1 MTHAMT
7 LLFYSTVDSAARWRA
22 QLERLTGELDI
33 RVWPEIG
40 DPADIDYALVWR
52 PEPGLL
58 AALPN
63 LKLILSLGAGVDHLL
78 GDPQLPR
85 HLPIVRLV
93 DPHMTAAMS
102 EYVALQ
108 VLRLHRRDL
117 DYRAQQQATAWRE
130 LDQKN
135 AADRRVGILGFGE
148 LGQDAARQ
156 LRALGFDV
164 AGWSRSEK
172 TAAGIACH
180 VGAAGLPRLLARSEI
195 LVCLLPLT
203 AETEGILN
211 TSTLALLP
219 RGAALVNAARGAHL
233 VEEDLLAA
241 LASGQ
246 LSGAVLDVFR
256 DEPLPAGH
264 PFWHHPRIV
273 VTPHVAAFTNPA
285 SAAPI
290 ILDNIRR
297 FEEGRPLL
305 NRVDPA
311 RGY

>member
-1 MTHAMT
+1 MA
-7 LLFYSTVDSAARWRA
+7 LLFRSTVDSAARWRS
-22 QLERLTGELDI
+22 QLTRLTQQLDI

-40 DPADIDYALVWR
+40 DPAEIDYALVWR
-52 PEPGLL
+52 PEPGFL
-58 AALPN
+58 ASLPS
-63 LKLILSLGAGVDHLL
+63 LRLILSLGAGVDHLL
-78 GDPQLPR
+78 GDPRLPR

-93 DPHMTAAMS
+93 DPHMTNAMS
-102 EYVALQ
+102 EFVVLQ

-117 DYRAQQQATAWRE
+117 DYRAQQEAGVWRE
-130 LDQKN
+130 LDQPN
-135 AADRRVGILGFGE
+135 AAERRVGILGLGE
-148 LGQDAARQ
+148 LGQDAAKK
-156 LRALGFDV
+156 LKALGFDV
-164 AGWSRSEK
+164 AGWSRSGKAVAEVGSY
-172 TAAGIACH
+172 AGS
-180 VGAAGLPRLLARSEI
+180 AGLAPLLGRSEI

-211 TSTLALLP
+211 ARTLALLP
-219 RGAALVNAARGAHL
+219 RGAALVNVARGAHL

-246 LSGAVLDVFR
+246 ISAAVLDVFR

-264 PFWHHPRIV
+264 PFWHHPRVV
-273 VTPHVAAFTNPA
+273 VTPHVAAFTNP
-285 SAAPI
+285 STAAPI

-297 FEEGRPLL
+297 FEEGLPLL

>member
-1 MTHAMT
+1 MA
-7 LLFYSTVDSAARWRA
+7 LLFRSTVDSAARWRA
-22 QLERLTGELDI
+22 QLTRLTRELEV

-40 DPADIDYALVWR
+40 DPATIDYALVWR
-52 PEPGLL
+52 PEPGFL
-58 AALPN
+58 ASLPN

-78 GDPQLPR
+78 GDPRLPL

-93 DPHMTAAMS
+93 DPHMIDAMS
-102 EYVALQ
+102 EYVVLQ

-117 DYRAQQQATAWRE
+117 DYRTQQEAGVWRE
-130 LDQKN
+130 LDQQN
-135 AADRRVGILGFGE
+135 AGERRVGILGLGE
-148 LGQDAARQ
+148 LGQDTAKK
-156 LRALGFDV
+156 LKALGFDV

-172 TAAGIACH
+172 AVAGVRSYA
-180 VGAAGLPRLLARSEI
+180 GAAGLAPLLGRSEI
-195 LVCLLPLT
+195 IVCLLPLT

-211 TSTLALLP
+211 KSTLALLP
-219 RGAALVNAARGAHL
+219 KGAALVNAARGAHL

-246 LSGAVLDVFR
+246 ISAAVLDVFR
-256 DEPLPAGH
+256 EEPLPVDH
-264 PFWHHPRIV
+264 PFWHHPRVV
-273 VTPHVAAFTNPA
+273 VTPHIAAFTNPA
-285 SAAPI
+285 TAAPI

-297 FEEGRPLL
+297 FAEGRPLL

>member
-1 MTHAMT
+1 MA
-7 LLFYSTVDSAARWRA
+7 LLFRSTVDSAARWRA
-22 QLERLTGELDI
+22 QLTRLTQQLDI

-40 DPADIDYALVWR
+40 KPAEIEYALVWR
-52 PEPGLL
+52 PEPGFL
-58 AALPN
+58 ASLPN

-78 GDPQLPR
+78 GDPQLPQ

-102 EYVALQ
+102 EYVVLQ
-108 VLRLHRRDL
+108 VLRLHRREL
-117 DYRAQQQATAWRE
+117 DYRAQQEAGLWHE
-130 LDQKN
+130 LDQQN
-135 AADRRVGILGFGE
+135 AVKRRVGILGLGE
-148 LGQDAARQ
+148 LGRDAAKK

-164 AGWSRSEK
+164 AGWSRGERTVPGVASY
-172 TAAGIACH
+172 AGAN
-180 VGAAGLPRLLARSEI
+180 GLPQLLGRSEI

-211 TSTLALLP
+211 GSTLALLP
-219 RGAALVNAARGAHL
+219 KGAALVNAARGAHL

-246 LSGAVLDVFR
+246 ISAAVLDVFR
-256 DEPLPAGH
+256 EEPLPAGH

-273 VTPHVAAFTNPA
+273 ITPHVAAFTNPA
-285 SAAPI
+285 TAAPI

-305 NRVDPA
+305 NRIDPA

>member
-1 MTHAMT
+1 MT

-22 QLERLTGELDI
+22 QLERLNRELGL
-33 RVWPEIG
+33 RGWPETR

-52 PEPGLL
+52 PAPGLL

-78 GDPQLPR
+78 GDPQLPH

-93 DPHMTAAMS
+93 DPHRPAAMI
-102 EYVALQ
+102 EYVLLQ

-117 DYRAQQQATAWRE
+117 DYRAQQEARDWRE

-148 LGQDAARQ
+148 LGQDAAHK
-156 LRALGFDV
+156 LKALGFDV
-164 AGWSRSEK
+164 AGWSRSAK
-172 TAAGIACH
+172 TAAGIATYA
-180 VGAAGLPRLLARSEI
+180 GAAGLRPLLARSEI

-203 AETEGILN
+203 PETEGILN
-211 TSTLALLP
+211 ARALALLP

-246 LSGAVLDVFR
+246 VSAAVLAVFAA
-256 DEPLPAGH
+256 EALTLGH
-264 PFWHHPRIV
+264 PFSQHPRIGV
-273 VTPHVAAFTNPA
+273 PPHVAAFTNPQP
-285 SAAPI
+285 AAPI

>member
-1 MTHAMT
+1 MA
-7 LLFYSTVDSAARWRA
+7 LLFRSTVDSAARWRA
-22 QLERLTGELDI
+22 QLTRLTQQLDI

-40 DPADIDYALVWR
+40 NPAEIDYALVWR
-52 PEPGLL
+52 PEPGFL
-58 AALPN
+58 ASLPN

-78 GDPQLPR
+78 GDPLLPR

-93 DPHMTAAMS
+93 DPHMTHAMS
-102 EYVALQ
+102 EYVVLQ

-117 DYRAQQQATAWRE
+117 EYRAQQQAVVWRE
-130 LDQKN
+130 LDQPN
-135 AADRRVGILGFGE
+135 AVERRVGILGLGE
-148 LGQDAARQ
+148 LGQDAAKK
-156 LRALGFDV
+156 LTALGFDA

-172 TAAGIACH
+172 TVAGVRCFA
-180 VGAAGLPRLLARSEI
+180 GATGLP
-195 LVCLLPLT
+195 PLT

-211 TSTLALLP
+211 GSTLALLP
-219 RGAALVNAARGAHL
+219 KGAALVNAARGAHL

-246 LSGAVLDVFR
+246 ISAAVLDVFR
-256 DEPLPAGH
+256 EEPLPAGH
-264 PFWHHPRIV
+264 PFWRHPRVIL
-273 VTPHVAAFTNPA
+273 TPHVAAFTNPA
-285 SAAPI
+285 TAAPI

-305 NRVDPA
+305 NRIDPA

>member
-1 MTHAMT
+1 MA
-7 LLFYSTVDSAARWRA
+7 LLFRSTVDSAARWRA
-22 QLERLTGELDI
+22 QLTRLTHELEV

-40 DPADIDYALVWR
+40 NPAEIDYALVWR
-52 PEPGLL
+52 PEAGFL
-58 AALPN
+58 ASLPN

-78 GDPQLPR
+78 GDPRLPR

-93 DPHMTAAMS
+93 DPHMTDAMS

-117 DYRAQQQATAWRE
+117 DYRAQQEAGIWHE
-130 LDQKN
+130 FDQKN
-135 AADRRVGILGFGE
+135 AVERRVGILGLGE
-148 LGQDAARQ
+148 LGQDAAKK
-156 LRALGFDV
+156 LKALGFDV

-172 TAAGIACH
+172 IVAGIGCH
-180 VGAAGLPRLLARSEI
+180 AGAAGLAQLLGRSEI

-203 AETEGILN
+203 AETEGIMN
-211 TSTLALLP
+211 ASTLALLP
-219 RGAALVNAARGAHL
+219 KGAALVNAARGAHL

-246 LSGAVLDVFR
+246 ISAAVLDVFR
-256 DEPLPAGH
+256 EEPLPAGH
-264 PFWHHPRIV
+264 PFWRHPRIV
-273 VTPHVAAFTNPA
+273 ITPHVAAFTNPA
-285 SAAPI
+285 TAAPI

>member
-1 MTHAMT
+1 MT

-93 DPHMTAAMS
+93 DPHMTAALS
-102 EYVALQ
+102 EYVTLQ
-108 VLRLHRRDL
+108 VLRLHRGDL

-148 LGQDAARQ
+148 LGQDAARK
-156 LRALGFDV
+156 LRALGFDL
-164 AGWSRSEK
+164 AGRGPSEK
-172 TAAGIACH
+172 NAAGMARPAR
-180 VGAAGLPRLLARSEI
+180 AARPPRRLPRAR
-195 LVCLLPLT
+195 VPGCL
-203 AETEGILN
+203 
-211 TSTLALLP
+211 
-219 RGAALVNAARGAHL
+219 
-233 VEEDLLAA
+233 
-241 LASGQ
+241 
-246 LSGAVLDVFR
+246 
-256 DEPLPAGH
+256 
-264 PFWHHPRIV
+264 
-273 VTPHVAAFTNPA
+273 
-285 SAAPI
+285 
-290 ILDNIRR
+290 
-297 FEEGRPLL
+297 
-305 NRVDPA
+305 
-311 RGY
+311 